1 MGLRI
6 VFSTKNA
13 FEQIKSVKKSKKS
26 AQNSFF
32 MQKLLNINLLYI
44 FVQLNLI
51 YFEQY
56 KNGVHYKESRKFFG
70 HQSAHH

>member
-6 VFSTKNA
+6 VFSTKNV

-26 AQNSFF
+26 SRSSFF
-32 MQKLLNINLLYI
+32 MQKLSHINLLYI

-56 KNGVHYKESRKFFG
+56 
-70 HQSAHH
+70 